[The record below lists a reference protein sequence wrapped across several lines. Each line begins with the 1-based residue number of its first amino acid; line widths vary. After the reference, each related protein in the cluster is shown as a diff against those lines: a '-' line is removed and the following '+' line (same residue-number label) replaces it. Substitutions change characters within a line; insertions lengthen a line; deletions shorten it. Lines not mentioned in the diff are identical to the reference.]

1 MTDSFIEALT
11 DLSPAEGKRVAA
23 FLDKLVHAPD
33 AAGLRPE
40 IVHEAGDRTIRS
52 LKVTH
57 DLRAIGHIDGDEIV
71 LLYVGQHDDAYAWA
85 GKRCIECHP
94 VTGEM
99 QIVEDPAE
107 AEQKLAS
114 HGAVTHASRIAGGQ
128 APAVGLFSGFTDDY
142 LLSLGVP
149 PSWLPTVRM
158 INNDDMLL
166 SVAPDLPPVVSDRLV
181 RLATGEFVAPGGV
194 TPAQTADAQTGQPA
208 EDRYRVC
215 TVADGET
222 LCELLSEV
230 GIERLPG
237 A

>member
-1 MTDSFIEALT
+1 MT
-11 DLSPAEGKRVAA
+11 R
-23 FLDKLVHAPD
+23 
-33 AAGLRPE
+33 
-40 IVHEAGDRTIRS
+40 
-52 LKVTH
+52 

-114 HGAVTHASRIAGGQ
+114 HGAVTHAARIAGGH
-128 APAVGLFSGFTDDY
+128 APAAGLFGGFTDDY

-158 INNDDMLL
+158 IYNDDMLL
-166 SVAPDLPPVVSDRLV
+166 SVAPDLPPAVSERLV
-181 RLATGEFVAPGGV
+181 RLATGEFVGPGGSLP
-194 TPAQTADAQTGQPA
+194 PAEKRRRDTSH

-215 TVADGET
+215 TVVDGET

-230 GIERLPG
+230 GIDRLSD

>member
-11 DLSPAEGKRVAA
+11 ELAPGDGKRVAA

-85 GKRCIECHP
+85 SKRCIECHP

-114 HGAVTHASRIAGGQ
+114 HGAVTTRRTNRGQPGPCCRPLRRI
-128 APAVGLFSGFTDDY
+128 DRR
-142 LLSLGVP
+142 
-149 PSWLPTVRM
+149 LP
-158 INNDDMLL
+158 
-166 SVAPDLPPVVSDRLV
+166 SVAR
-181 RLATGEFVAPGGV
+181 RAAFVAAHRTHDLQRRHAALRGSRPTDRGER
-194 TPAQTADAQTGQPA
+194 TAGTAR
-208 EDRYRVC
+208 DR
-215 TVADGET
+215 
-222 LCELLSEV
+222 
-230 GIERLPG
+230 
-237 A
+237 